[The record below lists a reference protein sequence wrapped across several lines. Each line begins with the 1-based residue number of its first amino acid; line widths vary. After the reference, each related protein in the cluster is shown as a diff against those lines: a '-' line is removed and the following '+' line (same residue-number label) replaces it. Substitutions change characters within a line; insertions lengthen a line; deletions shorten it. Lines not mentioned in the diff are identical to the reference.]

1 MRLISLPASLVFGLG
16 LAALLSGCNSLQP
29 CSTNAEYQK
38 AQDRPRL
45 QMPAGVPGS
54 EKLGGGTIIPP
65 PAKETAKLD
74 PPPKCLD
81 EPPPFFGPRKD
92 VASDSVEAAVGA
104 WAAGWAARNPDA
116 VASMYSARFQAPEGG
131 AGPYLDQRRQE
142 VATGQPPAPKLEEV
156 SVTAAGPDRRV
167 VTFVQRFGDKPIR
180 KELTLQREPQ
190 GWRIVAERT
199 LEAR

>member
-1 MRLISLPASLVFGLG
+1 
-16 LAALLSGCNSLQP
+16 LLTGCNTLRP
-29 CSTNAEYQK
+29 CSTENAEYQT

-54 EKLGGGTIIPP
+54 EKLGGGMIIPP

-81 EPPPFFGPRKD
+81 EPPSFFARGKA
-92 VASDSVEAAVGA
+92 VASDSVEAAVNA
-104 WAAGWAARNPDA
+104 WAAAWAARNSDA
-116 VASMYSARFQAPEGG
+116 VASMYSSQFQPPAGG
-131 AGPYLDQRRQE
+131 EWPHIDHQRQE
-142 VATGQPPAPKLEEV
+142 AAAGQPPAPKLEEV

-167 VTFVQRFGDKPIR
+167 VTFVQHFGDNAMR
-180 KELTLQREPQ
+180 KELTLQRESQ

-199 LEAR
+199 LEER